1 MDFVRLLCCFFF
13 FFNKHEYVINYKFFP
28 SPVLSVTSILL
39 CHTTAT
45 KANPPHLQNLLIL
58 TAMALLKPELMSL
71 KIGAGLLR
79 LQSTEVV

>member
-1 MDFVRLLCCFFF
+1 MDRFWQVAEL
-13 FFNKHEYVINYKFFP
+13 KKGKYEYVINDKFSPP
-28 SPVLSVTSILL
+28 SVLAVATLLL
-39 CHTTAT
+39 CHTTAA

-58 TAMALLKPELMSL
+58 TATVLLKPGLMSL

>member
-1 MDFVRLLCCFFF
+1 VAEF
-13 FFNKHEYVINYKFFP
+13 KKGKYEYVINHKFFP
-28 SPVLSVTSILL
+28 PPALSVATILL
-39 CHTTAT
+39 CHTTAA

-58 TAMALLKPELMSL
+58 TATTLLKPGLMSP

>member
-1 MDFVRLLCCFFF
+1 MDRFWQVAEL
-13 FFNKHEYVINYKFFP
+13 KKGKYEYVINDKFFP
-28 SPVLSVTSILL
+28 PPVLSVETILL
-39 CHTTAT
+39 CHTTAA

-58 TAMALLKPELMSL
+58 TATALLKPGLMAL